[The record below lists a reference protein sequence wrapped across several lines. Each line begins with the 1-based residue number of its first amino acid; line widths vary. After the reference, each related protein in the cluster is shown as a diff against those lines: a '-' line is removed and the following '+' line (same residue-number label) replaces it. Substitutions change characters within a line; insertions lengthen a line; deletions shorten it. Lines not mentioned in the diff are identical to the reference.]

1 MDNVIDRLGRCHNGA
16 VTTSALMTAGWTRDA
31 IDHAVDCGHL
41 IPIRRGVMRAA
52 GAPLTQDLSWTAAVL
67 AAGPGVVL
75 GKLSASDAYRFKYFP
90 IPDLIHLLSAKDS
103 RPRLPGVVGHRT
115 ISLPAYDV
123 THLRSIPITTPE
135 RTFIDVCGTIP
146 ESLLGTA
153 GDDLFRRKIMR
164 LPKLVKSFEMI
175 PQSGRRKRRPMYG
188 FFEERV
194 KGFDPGGS
202 DSELDVM
209 RLLRNVDGIVLP
221 RQQFHVVVD
230 GIDFY
235 VDYAWP
241 EVLRSGVGGLGAPR
255 QARLRLPQR
264 QGPHA
269 PPPAR
274 GLDFVARY
282 EADHRKRDPRHR
294 RRRDGAPSPQ
304 LNRAPPP
311 ARRALVVRK

>member
-1 MDNVIDRLGRCHNGA
+1 MDNVIDRLGRRHNGA
-16 VTTSALMTAGWTRDA
+16 LTTAELMTAGWTRDA
-31 IDHAVDCGHL
+31 IDHAIDCGHL
-41 IPIRRGVMRAA
+41 IPMRRGVMRAA

-67 AAGPGVVL
+67 GAGPGVVL

-90 IPDLIHLLSAKDS
+90 IPELIHVLSANGS

-115 ISLPAYDV
+115 ISLPGYDV
-123 THLRSIPITTPE
+123 THLRTIPITTPE

-202 DSELDVM
+202 DRELDVM
-209 RLLRNVDGIVLP
+209 RLLRNVDGIIPP

-230 GIDFY
+230 GIDLY
-235 VDYAWP
+235 IDYAWP
-241 EVLRSGVGGLGAPR
+241 EVLHGLEWEGWEDHGKRVSDFHKDKDRTRRLQRVGWTLWPVTKRTTANEIL
-255 QARLRLPQR
+255 AIAADVTAL
-264 QGPHA
+264 HH
-269 PPPAR
+269 R
-274 GLDFVARY
+274 G
-282 EADHRKRDPRHR
+282 
-294 RRRDGAPSPQ
+294 
-304 LNRAPPP
+304 
-311 ARRALVVRK
+311 